1 LNHPDEMI
9 STTVIDLTT
18 DKYVLSDLWKNH
30 HQIFITMESD
40 LLKKGVLEA
49 VYSFKMR
56 HVVLMKKT
64 LVDELNRLGNDDGE
78 RMDEILEEIKL
89 LQSAKDEF
97 SKRLNYN

>member
-1 LNHPDEMI
+1 
-9 STTVIDLTT
+9 
-18 DKYVLSDLWKNH
+18 
-30 HQIFITMESD
+30 MESD